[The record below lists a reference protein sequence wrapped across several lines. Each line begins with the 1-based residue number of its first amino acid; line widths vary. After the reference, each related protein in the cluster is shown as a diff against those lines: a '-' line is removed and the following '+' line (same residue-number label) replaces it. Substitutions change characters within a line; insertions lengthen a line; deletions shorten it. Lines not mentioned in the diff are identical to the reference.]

1 MKADLTA
8 RYTNNQIKK
17 DTREKLLTII
27 DDLLTTNPEE
37 LEHIAHNEFYFGLS
51 ETLDTKQRAALLKE
65 KVSMDQSFEE
75 EGIVTDIIPNN
86 DVKGTVSTD
95 GYEYLELPTGS
106 GNWFIRNQSSGSWER
121 WSQ

>member
-1 MKADLTA
+1 M
-8 RYTNNQIKK
+8 
-17 DTREKLLTII
+17 
-27 DDLLTTNPEE
+27 
-37 LEHIAHNEFYFGLS
+37 
-51 ETLDTKQRAALLKE
+51 
-65 KVSMDQSFEE
+65 
-75 EGIVTDIIPNN
+75 VTDIIPNN